1 MVKISWVTHACFK
14 ITTNIGQIIYT
25 DPYKIGAE
33 EEKADLLLISHD
45 HYDHADGKS
54 IKNIIKEDTAVIC
67 PKSSSSKLAKFNAKG
82 IDPNDSLEIEG
93 IMITAVP
100 AYNPN
105 KAFHPKGNKWIGF
118 IIEVDGK
125 RIYHAGDTDVIPE
138 MKNLGEID
146 VALLPVGDTYTMGFS
161 EGVEACKII
170 NPKICVPMHDWD
182 KDLNEFSKMV
192 ANSGSAVKVEIL
204 KGKDL
209 EI

>member
-1 MVKISWVTHACFK
+1 MTRIKWLTHACFR
-14 ITTNIGQIIYT
+14 ITTNTGYVIYT
-25 DPYKIGAE
+25 DPYKIESGE
-33 EEKADLLLISHD
+33 TPADIILASHD
-45 HYDHADGKS
+45 HFDHADGKS
-54 IKNIIKEDTAVIC
+54 IKNIIQEDTVVIC

-82 IDPNDSLEIEG
+82 IDPNDSLDIEG
-93 IMITAVP
+93 IRITAVP

-138 MKNLGEID
+138 MKNVSDID
-146 VALLPVGDTYTMGFS
+146 VALIPVGDTYTMGFK
-161 EGVEACKII
+161 EAVECLNII
-170 NPKICVPMHDWD
+170 KPKIAVPMHDWD

-192 ANSGSAVKVEIL
+192 SSTDSGVKVEIL